1 VFYQK
6 GSSGHPSR
14 HHNNRVCVR
23 VTTSK
28 LPSQQIRKGSGVTLK
43 QIEQEERERETEMT
57 KKKNKTKSP
66 SSIAYL
72 YIEAKPSI
80 LISPFLRLN

>member
-1 VFYQK
+1 M
-6 GSSGHPSR
+6 
-14 HHNNRVCVR
+14 
-23 VTTSK
+23 
-28 LPSQQIRKGSGVTLK
+28 K
-43 QIEQEERERETEMT
+43 QIEQEEREREMT

-80 LISPFLRLN
+80 LISPFLTLNRVTNSPSLPVTPVAMAIVHNSLKL

>member
-1 VFYQK
+1 
-6 GSSGHPSR
+6 
-14 HHNNRVCVR
+14 
-23 VTTSK
+23 
-28 LPSQQIRKGSGVTLK
+28 LK

-80 LISPFLRLN
+80 LISPFLRLNRVTNTPSLPVTPVAIVHNSLQL